1 MPLPTRWGC
10 CYGKEE
16 VGWNGGEARR
26 TEAGFSQSADGFHL
40 WSSSPV
46 NRSEHLDSGGNQAE
60 VDPSRWGSPD
70 PGSRRDPRS
79 SLSFVLCH
87 FNVLLPKL
95 APVELMSRKRCA
107 RLGGQRTCPLP
118 HARTLLTSQPLS
130 PSGLPPHEA
139 VGPAAALCQCR
150 PCGLVSPA
158 WGIGGCLTLALA
170 FNFGVRGGFSLG
182 PSVPLLQGAPDS
194 F

>member
-1 MPLPTRWGC
+1 MGVRPG
-10 CYGKEE
+10 
-16 VGWNGGEARR
+16 AQ
-26 TEAGFSQSADGFHL
+26 AGFSQSADGFHL

-107 RLGGQRTCPLP
+107 RLGGQGNMSTATRQDTVDL
-118 HARTLLTSQPLS
+118 
-130 PSGLPPHEA
+130 
-139 VGPAAALCQCR
+139 AA
-150 PCGLVSPA
+150 P
-158 WGIGGCLTLALA
+158 
-170 FNFGVRGGFSLG
+170 
-182 PSVPLLQGAPDS
+182 VPLWSTAT
-194 F
+194 